1 MSAGV
6 KKNIRSHQ
14 NLCYTF
20 SNNKDERVRDASVS
34 SPERVKSGMLHLYER
49 TYLEEWVEGLY
60 KQIGITSPSD
70 LTIEN
75 VSARLRMGVTFAP
88 GVADEVIFDA
98 DYAHIFINSLHC
110 PQRQWEVFCHEL
122 CHPLRHLGNQLL
134 LPDEFRKWQERDA
147 QAFQFYAAVPFFLL
161 QKLELPNHEKELI
174 DLLSVE
180 FGVTHGFAKRRW
192 EQVLRRIA
200 RGRLHHELVQTL
212 SVPKKQ
218 AAPRLVREQL
228 VSYMAVK
235 EKVRPKVAFVLC
247 YDSVIYNESVKRGA
261 RQFENLALQAS
272 YNPLMVDRKK

>member
-1 MSAGV
+1 MRGASA
-6 KKNIRSHQ
+6 
-14 NLCYTF
+14 
-20 SNNKDERVRDASVS
+20 S

-49 TYLEEWVEGLY
+49 THLEEWVEGFY
-60 KQIGITSPSD
+60 KQIGITSLSD

-75 VSARLRMGVTFAP
+75 VSARLRIGVTFAP

-110 PQRQWEVFCHEL
+110 PKRRWEVFCHEL
-122 CHPLRHLGNQLL
+122 CHPLRHLGNQLV

-161 QKLELPNHEKELI
+161 QTLELPDHEKELI

-200 RGRLHHELVQTL
+200 RGRLHHELVRTL
-212 SVPKKQ
+212 SVPKKK
-218 AAPRLVREQL
+218 AAPRLLREQL
-228 VSYMAVK
+228 VSYMAAK
-235 EKVRPKVAFVLC
+235 EKVRPKADFILR
-247 YDSVIYNESVKRGA
+247 YDSLIYNANERRAASSVASMIQKA
-261 RQFENLALQAS
+261 ALLRL
-272 YNPLMVDRKK
+272 YKKIKMR

>member
-1 MSAGV
+1 MSAGA
-6 KKNIRSHQ
+6 KKNIHSHR

-20 SNNKDERVRDASVS
+20 SNNNDERVRDASAS

-75 VSARLRMGVTFAP
+75 VSARLRIGVTFAP
-88 GVADEVIFDA
+88 GVSDEVIFDA

-161 QKLELPNHEKELI
+161 QKLELPDHEKELI

-180 FGVTHGFAKRRW
+180 FGVTHRFAKRRW

-200 RGRLHHELVQTL
+200 RSRLHHELVQTL
-212 SVPKKQ
+212 SVPKKK
-218 AAPRLVREQL
+218 AAPRLLREQL
-228 VSYMAVK
+228 VCYMAAK
-235 EKVRPKVAFVLC
+235 EKVRPKVAFVLR
-247 YDSVIYNESVKRGA
+247 YESLIYNVNERTVAK
-261 RQFENLALQAS
+261 QMEDLAL
-272 YNPLMVDRKK
+272 